1 MPSANKKTD
10 KKIHGW
16 QIYLAITFL
25 LLGILISVQI
35 QTQHRLDSDLSSQ
48 STSDLS
54 IMIKNLTDRRLQ
66 LTEELTEAE
75 YNLELFQEEY
85 LDDSLLLTQLN
96 NDIARLELINGT
108 VAAKGPGIVVTVSG
122 NLLASDLSVL
132 VNEFWA
138 AGAEAVAVNDI
149 RITPYSGFNYIGTST
164 ATYLTCGGEVLTE
177 PIVLQAIGSSATL
190 ERSLTMPGGIADNLA
205 VYQIQLDIQF
215 AEELHLPSVPSQ
227 PQLQYGK
234 VPETK

>member
-1 MPSANKKTD
+1 MD

-16 QIYLAITFL
+16 QIYLAITFI
-25 LLGILISVQI
+25 LLGLLISTQI
-35 QTQHRLDSDLSSQ
+35 QTQNRLDSDLASQ
-48 STSDLS
+48 STSDLT

-75 YNLELFQEEY
+75 FILEVYQEEY
-85 LDDSLLLTQLN
+85 LDDSLLLSQLN

-108 VAAKGPGIVVTVSG
+108 VPAKGPGITVAVSG

-138 AGAEAVAVNDI
+138 AGAEAVAINDV

-164 ATYLTCGGEVLTE
+164 ATYLTCGDEILAE
-177 PIVLQAIGSSATL
+177 PIVLQAVGNGATL
-190 ERSLTMPGGIADNLA
+190 ERSLTMPGGIADNLE
-205 VYQIQLDIQF
+205 VYQIYLDIQM
-215 AEELHLPSVPSQ
+215 AEELHLPAVPAQ

-234 VPETK
+234 VPEKTA

>member
-1 MPSANKKTD
+1 MG

-16 QIYLAITFL
+16 QIYLAITFI
-25 LLGILISVQI
+25 LLGLLISTQI
-35 QTQHRLDSDLSSQ
+35 QTQNRLDSDLASQ
-48 STSDLS
+48 STSDLT

-75 YNLELFQEEY
+75 FILEVYQEEY
-85 LDDSLLLTQLN
+85 LDDSLLLSQLN

-108 VAAKGPGIVVTVSG
+108 VPAKGPGITVAVSG

-138 AGAEAVAVNDI
+138 AGAEAVAINDV

-164 ATYLTCGGEVLTE
+164 ATYLTCGDEILAE
-177 PIVLQAIGSSATL
+177 PIVLQAVGNGATL
-190 ERSLTMPGGIADNLA
+190 ERSLTMPGGIADNLE
-205 VYQIQLDIQF
+205 VYQIYLDIQM
-215 AEELHLPSVPSQ
+215 AEELHLPAVPAQ

-234 VPETK
+234 VPEKTA

>member
-1 MPSANKKTD
+1 MD

-16 QIYLAITFL
+16 QIYLAVTFV
-25 LLGILISVQI
+25 LLGILISTQI
-35 QTQHRLDSDLSSQ
+35 QTQNRLDSDLASQ
-48 STSDLS
+48 STSDLT

-66 LTEELTEAE
+66 LTEELAEAE
-75 YNLELFQEEY
+75 YTLELYQEEY
-85 LDDSLLLTQLN
+85 LDDSLLLAQLN

-108 VAAKGPGIVVTVSG
+108 TAAKGPGIIVTVSG

-138 AGAEAVAVNDI
+138 AGAEAVAVNNV

-164 ATYLTCGGEVLTE
+164 ATYLTCGEEILSE
-177 PIVLQAIGSSATL
+177 PIVLQAVGNNATL
-190 ERSLTMPGGIADNLA
+190 ERSLTMPGGIADNLE
-205 VYQIQLDIQF
+205 VYQIYLDIQL
-215 AEELHLPSVPSQ
+215 AEELHLPAIPAQ

-234 VPETK
+234 IPEKTT

>member
-1 MPSANKKTD
+1 MD

-16 QIYLAITFL
+16 QIYLAITFI
-25 LLGILISVQI
+25 LLGLLISTQI
-35 QTQHRLDSDLSSQ
+35 QTQNRLDSDLASQ
-48 STSDLS
+48 STSDLT

-75 YNLELFQEEY
+75 FILEVYQEEY
-85 LDDSLLLTQLN
+85 LDDSLLLSQLN
-96 NDIARLELINGT
+96 SDIARLELINGT
-108 VAAKGPGIVVTVSG
+108 VPAKGPGITVAVSG

-138 AGAEAVAVNDI
+138 AGAEAVAINDV

-164 ATYLTCGGEVLTE
+164 ATYLTCGDEILAE
-177 PIVLQAIGSSATL
+177 PIVLQAVGNGATL
-190 ERSLTMPGGIADNLA
+190 ERSLTMPGGIADNLE
-205 VYQIQLDIQF
+205 VYQIYLDIQM
-215 AEELHLPSVPSQ
+215 AEELHLPAVPAQ

-234 VPETK
+234 VPEKTTT

>member
-1 MPSANKKTD
+1 MD

-16 QIYLAITFL
+16 QIYLAITFI
-25 LLGILISVQI
+25 LLGLLISTQI
-35 QTQHRLDSDLSSQ
+35 QTQNRLDSDLASQ
-48 STSDLS
+48 STSDLT

-75 YNLELFQEEY
+75 FILEVYQEEY
-85 LDDSLLLTQLN
+85 LDESLLLSQLN
-96 NDIARLELINGT
+96 SDIARLELINGT
-108 VAAKGPGIVVTVSG
+108 VPAKGPGITVAVSG

-138 AGAEAVAVNDI
+138 AGAEAVAINDV

-164 ATYLTCGGEVLTE
+164 ATYLTCGDEILAE
-177 PIVLQAIGSSATL
+177 PIVLQAVGNGATL
-190 ERSLTMPGGIADNLA
+190 ERSLTMPGGIADNLE
-205 VYQIQLDIQF
+205 VYQIYLDIQM
-215 AEELHLPSVPSQ
+215 AEELHLPAVPAQ

-234 VPETK
+234 VPEKTT

>member
-1 MPSANKKTD
+1 MD

-16 QIYLAITFL
+16 QIYLAITFI
-25 LLGILISVQI
+25 LLGLLISTQI
-35 QTQHRLDSDLSSQ
+35 QTQNRLDSDLASQ
-48 STSDLS
+48 SISDLT

-75 YNLELFQEEY
+75 FILEVYQEEY
-85 LDDSLLLTQLN
+85 LDDSLLLSQLN
-96 NDIARLELINGT
+96 SDIARLELINGT
-108 VAAKGPGIVVTVSG
+108 VPAKGPGITVAVSG

-138 AGAEAVAVNDI
+138 AGAEAVAINDV

-164 ATYLTCGGEVLTE
+164 ATYLTCGDEILAE
-177 PIVLQAIGSSATL
+177 PIVLQAVGNGATL
-190 ERSLTMPGGIADNLA
+190 ERSLTMPGGIADNLE
-205 VYQIQLDIQF
+205 VYQIYLDIQM
-215 AEELHLPSVPSQ
+215 AEELHLPAVPAQ

-234 VPETK
+234 VPEKTA

>member
-1 MPSANKKTD
+1 MD

-16 QIYLAITFL
+16 QIYLAITFI
-25 LLGILISVQI
+25 LLGLLISTQI
-35 QTQHRLDSDLSSQ
+35 QTQNRLDSDLASQ
-48 STSDLS
+48 STSDLT

-75 YNLELFQEEY
+75 FILEVYQEEY
-85 LDDSLLLTQLN
+85 LDDSLLLSQLN
-96 NDIARLELINGT
+96 SDIARLELINGT
-108 VAAKGPGIVVTVSG
+108 VPAKGPGITVAVSG

-138 AGAEAVAVNDI
+138 AGAEAVAINDV

-164 ATYLTCGGEVLTE
+164 ATYLTCGDEILAE
-177 PIVLQAIGSSATL
+177 PIVLQAVGNGATL
-190 ERSLTMPGGIADNLA
+190 ERSLTMPGGIADNLE
-205 VYQIQLDIQF
+205 VYQIYLDIQH
-215 AEELHLPSVPSQ
+215 AEELHLPAVPAQ

-234 VPETK
+234 VPEKTA

>member
-1 MPSANKKTD
+1 MD

-16 QIYLAITFL
+16 QIYLAITFI
-25 LLGILISVQI
+25 LLGLLISTQI
-35 QTQHRLDSDLSSQ
+35 QTQNRLDSDLASQ
-48 STSDLS
+48 STSDLT

-75 YNLELFQEEY
+75 FILEVYQEEY
-85 LDDSLLLTQLN
+85 LDDSLLLSQLN
-96 NDIARLELINGT
+96 SDIARLELINGT
-108 VAAKGPGIVVTVSG
+108 VPAKGPGITVAVSG

-138 AGAEAVAVNDI
+138 AGAEAVAINDV

-164 ATYLTCGGEVLTE
+164 ATYLTCGDEILAE
-177 PIVLQAIGSSATL
+177 PIVLQAVGNGATL
-190 ERSLTMPGGIADNLA
+190 ERSLTMPGGIADNLE
-205 VYQIQLDIQF
+205 VYQIYLDIQM
-215 AEELHLPSVPSQ
+215 AEDLHLPAVPAQ

-234 VPETK
+234 VPEKTA

>member
-1 MPSANKKTD
+1 MD

-16 QIYLAITFL
+16 QIYLAITFI
-25 LLGILISVQI
+25 LLGLLISTQI
-35 QTQHRLDSDLSSQ
+35 QTQNRLDSDLASQ
-48 STSDLS
+48 STSDLT

-75 YNLELFQEEY
+75 FILEVYQEEY
-85 LDDSLLLTQLN
+85 LDDSLLLSQLN
-96 NDIARLELINGT
+96 SDIARLELINGT
-108 VAAKGPGIVVTVSG
+108 VPAKGPGITVAVSG

-138 AGAEAVAVNDI
+138 AGAEAVAINDV

-164 ATYLTCGGEVLTE
+164 ATYLTCGDEILAE
-177 PIVLQAIGSSATL
+177 PIVLQAVGNGATL
-190 ERSLTMPGGIADNLA
+190 ERSLTMPGGIADNLE
-205 VYQIQLDIQF
+205 VYQIYLDIQM
-215 AEELHLPSVPSQ
+215 AEDLHLPAVPAQ

-234 VPETK
+234 VPEKTT

>member
-1 MPSANKKTD
+1 MD

-16 QIYLAITFL
+16 QIYLAITFI
-25 LLGILISVQI
+25 LLGLLISTQI
-35 QTQHRLDSDLSSQ
+35 QTQNRLDSDLASQ
-48 STSDLS
+48 STSDLT

-75 YNLELFQEEY
+75 FILEVYQEEY
-85 LDDSLLLTQLN
+85 LDDSLLLSQLN
-96 NDIARLELINGT
+96 SDIARLELINGT
-108 VAAKGPGIVVTVSG
+108 VPAKGPSITVAVSG

-138 AGAEAVAVNDI
+138 AGAEAVAINDV

-164 ATYLTCGGEVLTE
+164 ATYLTCGDEILAE
-177 PIVLQAIGSSATL
+177 PIVLQAVGNGATL
-190 ERSLTMPGGIADNLA
+190 ERSLTMPGGIADNLE
-205 VYQIQLDIQF
+205 VYQIYLDIQM
-215 AEELHLPSVPSQ
+215 AEELHLPAVPAQ

-234 VPETK
+234 VPEKTT

>member
-1 MPSANKKTD
+1 MD

-16 QIYLAITFL
+16 QIYLAITFI
-25 LLGILISVQI
+25 LLGLLISTQI
-35 QTQHRLDSDLSSQ
+35 QTQNRLDSDLASQ
-48 STSDLS
+48 STSDLT

-75 YNLELFQEEY
+75 FILEVYQEEY
-85 LDDSLLLTQLN
+85 LDDSLLLSQLN
-96 NDIARLELINGT
+96 SDIARLELINGT
-108 VAAKGPGIVVTVSG
+108 VPAKGSGITVAVSG

-138 AGAEAVAVNDI
+138 AGAEAVAINDV

-164 ATYLTCGGEVLTE
+164 ATYLTCGDEILAE
-177 PIVLQAIGSSATL
+177 PIVLQAVGNGATL
-190 ERSLTMPGGIADNLA
+190 ERSLTMPGGIADNLE
-205 VYQIQLDIQF
+205 VYQIYLDIQM
-215 AEELHLPSVPSQ
+215 AEELHLPAVPAQ

-234 VPETK
+234 VPEKTA